1 MSRSF
6 PAATP
11 ASCRWRHT
19 RTIVSAPHTAA
30 TCTVSTAIAPASP
43 EASDACPCATA
54 TSTANTTSSTATP
67 GPSGRA
73 ASSAPRCARATTGT
87 ARTRR
92 SPTLPRRVTILQA
105 PLRGAQQ
112 VVSGLGEDPVPPG
125 VRGGRGPRRARR
137 GRRRRVGGRS
147 CRSRHDRVDRGREAA
162 PLVLALAQRA
172 LPGARDR
179 VDAAA
184 APGVARP
191 AARQQ
196 SGLLETVQ
204 RRVDRPLG
212 EVERTGAAPSSSAM
226 TA

>member
-1 MSRSF
+1 MHV
-6 PAATP
+6 PARPRP
-11 ASCRWRHT
+11 AR
-19 RTIVSAPHTAA
+19 
-30 TCTVSTAIAPASP
+30 
-43 EASDACPCATA
+43 
-54 TSTANTTSSTATP
+54 
-67 GPSGRA
+67 
-73 ASSAPRCARATTGT
+73 
-87 ARTRR
+87 RTRR
-92 SPTLPRRVTILQA
+92 AARRRRARAAGRRRAPALRRLVRLTILQA

-212 EVERTGAAPSSSAM
+212 EVERTGAAPSELCDDRVAVRRTVSDDGEQQAVEVALESLRIY
-226 TA
+226 T

>member
-1 MSRSF
+1 MPV
-6 PAATP
+6 PARPRP
-11 ASCRWRHT
+11 ARRT
-19 RTIVSAPHTAA
+19 RRAA
-30 TCTVSTAIAPASP
+30 RRRR
-43 EASDACPCATA
+43 
-54 TSTANTTSSTATP
+54 
-67 GPSGRA
+67 GRA
-73 ASSAPRCARATTGT
+73 AGRRRAPARSCAAH
-87 ARTRR
+87 RR
-92 SPTLPRRVTILQA
+92 RPKRVDRLALRLVLRLTVLQA

-125 VRGGRGPRRARR
+125 AWEVEGSRRARR

-147 CRSRHDRVDRGREAA
+147 CRPRHDRVDRGREAA
-162 PLVLALAQRA
+162 PLVLALAQRT

-191 AARQQ
+191 AAREQ

-212 EVERTGAAPSSSAM
+212 EVERPALRRPSSAM